1 VQRSDGMKTIAE
13 LMAIIESLDVS
24 NEPEWKQKVIA
35 DSITRFNEIISD
47 DYEMLEEG
55 ETKES
60 LAEKEVNSILSWV
73 TPVPPDPYK
82 VRLANIRFLISTG
95 LTEEEAIYKLDN
107 PDVVE
112 E

>member
-1 VQRSDGMKTIAE
+1 MKTIAE
-13 LMAIIESLDVS
+13 LMAIIESLDIS

-60 LAEKEVNSILSWV
+60 LAKRSKLYTIMGYS
-73 TPVPPDPYK
+73 
-82 VRLANIRFLISTG
+82 FL
-95 LTEEEAIYKLDN
+95 LTLTKLDSLIL
-107 PDVVE
+107 DF
-112 E
+112 